1 MPNTSA
7 LTHAGGVVYRMR
19 SGRLEFLLVTAR
31 RRPDVWVYPKGHIE
45 SGETPQETAVREV
58 EEEAGVRANVVK
70 RIDDVSL
77 EVRGEQQRIRYFLMS
92 AFEETDH
99 DEGRQVAWLSA
110 RAANER
116 LLFPE
121 AQATL
126 RRALDALGEKPS
138 I

>member
-1 MPNTSA
+1 MPKTSA
-7 LTHAGGVVYRMR
+7 LTHAGGVVYRVR
-19 SGRLEFLLVTAR
+19 SGRPEFLLVTAR

-45 SGETPQETAVREV
+45 AGETPQETAVREV

-77 EVRGEQQRIRYFLMS
+77 EIRGEQQRIRYFLMS

-116 LLFPE
+116 LVFPE

-138 I
+138 G

>member
-1 MPNTSA
+1 MPRTSA
-7 LTHAGGVVYRMR
+7 LTHAGGVVYRLR
-19 SGRLEFLLVTAR
+19 SGRPEFLLVTAR

-77 EVRGEQQRIRYFLMS
+77 DVRGEQQRIRYFLMT

-110 RAANER
+110 RAAKDR

-121 AQATL
+121 ARSTL
-126 RRALDALGEKPS
+126 RKAVDALGEQESK
-138 I
+138 